1 MKVDMSDEVV
11 KLSHGAGGSTEDTLI
26 HELFL
31 KLFEKRQ
38 ARDGIAL
45 DALDDGASIR
55 VGDYEIIVTTDGHT
69 VDPIFF
75 PGGDLGRLAAC
86 GAINDTAVMGA
97 EPVALLDSIIVE
109 EGFPMEDLK
118 RIVSSMNEAAKE
130 ADVAIIAGDFK
141 VMPKGSLDGMIIST
155 TGVGILKGKRI
166 LDSNAE
172 PRDKVIITGTIGDHG
187 ISLMSKREGLSF
199 ETELVSDVSPIHETV
214 RAGIEAGDVK
224 AMKDCT
230 RGGLAMA
237 LNDIASKS
245 EVSIWLDS
253 GSIPVKQ
260 SVQAASDMLGLDPL
274 EVTCEGKAVMVVSAD
289 DADSI
294 LEAVKS
300 TKYGKDACIIGEV
313 KEERPGMVLLRTV
326 VGGTRILRKP
336 LSEPIPRVC

>member
-1 MKVDMSDEVV
+1 MSDEVV

-38 ARDGIAL
+38 ARDGISL

-55 VGDYEIIVTTDGHT
+55 VGDYEIIVSTDGHT

-75 PGGDLGRLAAC
+75 PGGDLGRLAVC
-86 GAINDTAVMGA
+86 GAVNDTAVMGA
-97 EPVALLDSIIVE
+97 EPVAILDSIIVE
-109 EGFPMEDLK
+109 EGFLMDDLK
-118 RIVSSMNEAAKE
+118 RVVSSMNEAAKE

-141 VMPKGSLDGMIIST
+141 VMPKGTLDGMIIST

-166 LDSNAE
+166 LDSQAE
-172 PRDKVIITGTIGDHG
+172 PGDKVLITGTIGDHG
-187 ISLMSKREGLSF
+187 IALMSKREGLSF
-199 ETELVSDVSPIHETV
+199 ETELVSDVSPIHETIK
-214 RAGIEAGDVK
+214 AAIEAGNVK

-230 RGGLAMA
+230 RGGMAMA
-237 LNDIASKS
+237 LNDIAGKS

-253 GSIPVKQ
+253 GNIPVKQ

-274 EVTCEGKAVMVVSAD
+274 EVTCEGKAVMVVSAS
-289 DADSI
+289 DAKAI
-294 LEAVKS
+294 LEAVKT
-300 TKYGKDACIIGEV
+300 TKYGKDASIIGEI

>member
-1 MKVDMSDEVV
+1 MSDEVV

-38 ARDGIAL
+38 ARDGISL

-55 VGDYEIIVTTDGHT
+55 VGDYEVIVSTDGHT

-75 PGGDLGRLAAC
+75 PGGDLGRLAVC
-86 GAINDTAVMGA
+86 GAVNDTAVMGA
-97 EPVALLDSIIVE
+97 EPVAILDSIIVE
-109 EGFPMEDLK
+109 EGFLMDDLK
-118 RIVSSMNEAAKE
+118 RVVSSMNEAAKE

-141 VMPKGSLDGMIIST
+141 VMPKGTLDGMIIST

-166 LDSNAE
+166 LDSQAE
-172 PRDKVIITGTIGDHG
+172 PGDKVLITGTIGDHG
-187 ISLMSKREGLSF
+187 IALMSKREGLSF
-199 ETELVSDVSPIHETV
+199 ETELVSDVSPIHETIK
-214 RAGIEAGDVK
+214 AAIEAGNVK

-230 RGGLAMA
+230 RGGMAMA
-237 LNDIASKS
+237 LNDIAGKS

-253 GSIPVKQ
+253 GNIPVKQ

-274 EVTCEGKAVMVVSAD
+274 EVTCEGKAVMVVSAS
-289 DADSI
+289 DAKAI
-294 LEAVKS
+294 LEAVKT
-300 TKYGKDACIIGEV
+300 TKYGKDASIIGEI